1 MWFGWLALL
10 LALLIVCSFTPGF
23 FFVRRLRWTPLEKL
37 CGSVGLSL
45 ILVYLAAWGI
55 YCFGPNDERIP
66 FRIVAG
72 TAVLL
77 GVAAW
82 RDAWRLLRSFR
93 VRQALAGLGF
103 LVAFVLTMLSMI
115 RHYSGAGW
123 NGDWIEHFH
132 RSLFF
137 LNRLPTQVT
146 IYPTYQLPARP
157 PMMNVLSAF
166 FLGLTQDHFA
176 LFQVIFG
183 FLNILLFLP
192 VFLLLPAIGDRRR
205 RGALALVV
213 LLAANASVMQN
224 ATYSWTKSLTVFYV
238 LLSFALYLAGWRKR
252 DSART
257 VAAFVAL
264 AAGLLVHYSAGPY
277 VAVLTLHYLYRWFRE
292 HPRRWREPAIVA
304 SACGLLLA
312 TWFAWSCKVYGPK
325 TTFGSNTSVTASQ
338 EYKGSTLEKIA
349 LNLYDTIVPGVF
361 RGEPQNWPQGNPDGN
376 LRDVAFVWYQLNL
389 VFAMGTLGGLAVLW
403 LLYRRLVRGKPT
415 PERVFWRWAV
425 PFIVVVGI
433 AVIGER
439 DPGGQPHLTLIPV
452 EVLGVALLAA
462 NFRRFPRMAAFLLIA
477 ACAVDFYLGV
487 FLQARM
493 ESMENTPGHVVF
505 PEPSYSGGHF
515 SFAGA
520 GPEALNANAWNAW
533 LYKHRATM
541 VPRLL
546 TELPRGHEGD
556 PMFAYGWSSVK
567 PILDMLGTDDALNW
581 NGWAKQHGDFD
592 FLGDSVAGPSGTGT
606 EAMTWVFALLFLA
619 GIGALARQVWAAA
632 PPARAP
638 APSPLK
644 KKAAARRS
652 RR

>member
-1 MWFGWLALL
+1 
-10 LALLIVCSFTPGF
+10 V
-23 FFVRRLRWTPLEKL
+23 
-37 CGSVGLSL
+37 
-45 ILVYLAAWGI
+45 AA
-55 YCFGPNDERIP
+55 
-66 FRIVAG
+66 A
-72 TAVLL
+72 AVLL
-77 GVAAW
+77 GAAAW
-82 RDAWRLLRSFR
+82 RDAWRLLRSSQ
-93 VRQALAGLGF
+93 VRKALAGLGF
-103 LVAFVLTMLSMI
+103 LLACVLTMLCMI

-137 LNRLPTQVT
+137 LNRLPFHVR

-166 FLGLTQDHFA
+166 FLGLTQDQFA

-192 VFLLLPAIGDRRR
+192 ALLLLPALGDRRR

-213 LLAANASVMQN
+213 LLFANASVMEN

-238 LLSFALYLAGWRKR
+238 LLAFALYLAGWRKR
-252 DSART
+252 DSWRT

-277 VAVLTLHYLYRWFRE
+277 VAFLTLHYLYRWFRE
-292 HPRRWREPAIVA
+292 HPRRWREPAIIA

-312 TWFAWSCKVYGPK
+312 SWLAWSCKVYGPK

-338 EYKGSTLEKIA
+338 QYKGSSLEKIA
-349 LNLYDTIVPGVF
+349 LNLYDTIVPSAF
-361 RGEPQNWPQGNPDGN
+361 RGDARDWPQGSADGY

-389 VFAMGTLGGLAVLW
+389 VFAMGALGGLTVLW
-403 LLYRRLVRGKPT
+403 LVYRHLVRGKPT

-439 DPGGQPHLTLIPV
+439 DTAGQPHLTLIPV

-462 NFRRFPRMAAFLLIA
+462 NFRRFPQIAGFLLIA

-487 FLQARM
+487 FLQARV

-505 PEPSYSGGHF
+505 PEPR
-515 SFAGA
+515 FAGGSFFFA
-520 GPEALNANAWNAW
+520 GEGPEALGGDAWNAW
-533 LYKHRATM
+533 LYKRRATLA
-541 VPRLL
+541 PRWLE
-546 TELPRGHEGD
+546 ELPRAHGND
-556 PMFAYGWSSVK
+556 PQFAYAWKVAK
-567 PILDMLGTDDALNW
+567 PSLDDMLADDARNW
-581 NGWAKQHGDFD
+581 NGWAKRHGDFA
-592 FLGDSVAGPSGTGT
+592 FLGDSVAGPSGKGT
-606 EAMTWVFALLFLA
+606 AAMTWVFALLFLGGA
-619 GIGALARQVWAAA
+619 GALARQVWIAA
-632 PPARAP
+632 PAARAP
-638 APSPLK
+638 APSPPV